1 MQLMKNCIF
10 KEADMIDFMPDED
23 SFANNEED
31 SNDNEDEENGNSE
44 GGIKS
49 SAMSLGLKYWTVRR
63 CSAYVL
69 ERISGKIKFMFL
81 LNFDG

>member
-23 SFANNEED
+23 IFDSNEED
-31 SNDNEDEENGNSE
+31 SNDNDEHRNSE
-44 GGIKS
+44 GGS
-49 SAMSLGLKYWTVRR
+49 SNAMSPGLKYWTVRR

-69 ERISGKIKFMFL
+69 ERISGKICL
-81 LNFDG
+81 S